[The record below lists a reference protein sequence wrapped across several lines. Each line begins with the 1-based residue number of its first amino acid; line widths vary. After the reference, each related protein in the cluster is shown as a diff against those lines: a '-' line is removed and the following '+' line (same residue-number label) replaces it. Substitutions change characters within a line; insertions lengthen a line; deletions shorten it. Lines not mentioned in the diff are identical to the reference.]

1 MKSDIKIWVLTT
13 YKNIITSKLLKASNL
28 TKMKCQQQVEA
39 AIIKTYNN
47 IKPNYENIP
56 LPYININIITT

>member
-1 MKSDIKIWVLTT
+1 
-13 YKNIITSKLLKASNL
+13 
-28 TKMKCQQQVEA
+28 MKCQQQVEA